1 MLNQGFVRLLRA
13 AAFTVPCLFIASLL
27 AGCGGSSAPVSIA
40 ITSSAS
46 TVDPTDTVTLTA
58 AVTNDKNNGGVT
70 WTVSGGGTLSNT
82 TTTGATYTAPAAS
95 ASSQTATITA
105 TSVADTSKTATAS
118 ITVPP
123 APSITTG
130 TLPPATV
137 GTAFS
142 ETLAVSGGISPYTWT
157 LSSGTL
163 PSCLTLTAAGVLS
176 GTPVASCA
184 GTANLTFKVTD
195 SGTPTALSATEQL
208 TITINGA
215 PTIVLPAPATLL
227 AGVFNVSY
235 TGSVAATG
243 GAGALTYSI
252 TSGSLPTGLTLT
264 AGAITGTPTAGG
276 TFNFT
281 IKAAD
286 AFGDSATQAYSLTVT
301 YPAVTISTASPLP
314 AGYAGTAYSEQLAA
328 TGGAGALTPIR

>member
-1 MLNQGFVRLLRA
+1 M
-13 AAFTVPCLFIASLL
+13 
-27 AGCGGSSAPVSIA
+27 
-40 ITSSAS
+40 
-46 TVDPTDTVTLTA
+46 
-58 AVTNDKNNGGVT
+58 
-70 WTVSGGGTLSNT
+70 
-82 TTTGATYTAPAAS
+82 
-95 ASSQTATITA
+95 
-105 TSVADTSKTATAS
+105 
-118 ITVPP
+118 
-123 APSITTG
+123 
-130 TLPPATV
+130 

-286 AFGDSATQAYSLTVT
+286 AFGDRCV
-301 YPAVTISTASPLP
+301 
-314 AGYAGTAYSEQLAA
+314 
-328 TGGAGALTPIR
+328 